1 MKEPCLPT
9 LSSSTTV
16 ATKGIEWQVEFRV
29 IRVGNAIEFVK
40 KSILYADFVD
50 IVVFLLSNSD

>member
-16 ATKGIEWQVEFRV
+16 DTKGIEWQVEFRV

>member
-16 ATKGIEWQVEFRV
+16 ATTDGEWQVGFRV

>member
-16 ATKGIEWQVEFRV
+16 ATKGIEWQVGFRV
-29 IRVGNAIEFVK
+29 IRVGNAMEFVK

>member
-16 ATKGIEWQVEFRV
+16 VTKGIEWQVGFRV